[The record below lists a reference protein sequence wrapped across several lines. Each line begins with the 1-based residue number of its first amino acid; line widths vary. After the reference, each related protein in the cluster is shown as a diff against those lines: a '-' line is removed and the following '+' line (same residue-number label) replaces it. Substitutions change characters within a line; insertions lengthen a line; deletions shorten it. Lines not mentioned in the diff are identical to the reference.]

1 MCNLG
6 ILTRRKTRGF
16 IMSRQVVTIV
26 ACLAVLSTVQGR
38 VQPASAQ
45 SAEGF
50 INQLEWRNIG
60 PANMGGRINDFAVVE
75 SDPNIVF
82 IATASA
88 GVWRTTNNGVT
99 WESVF
104 DDQPVSSIG
113 DIAVAPSDPSIVWV
127 GSGESNN
134 RQSSSWG
141 NGVYKSTDG
150 GDSWTH
156 VGLDDTL
163 HIGRLLIHPTD
174 PEVVYVAATGHLWGP
189 NPERGVYKTNDG
201 GLTWT
206 NTLFIDEDT
215 GITDLAMDPVSP
227 GTLYAAAYQ
236 RRRTAFGFN
245 GGGLGSGIYK
255 TTDGGSTWLRLTND
269 LPEGVTGR
277 IGLDIYR
284 ADPRI
289 VYAIVQHTDG
299 GVFRSEDRGQSWTRM
314 SDTNPRPMYYSQI
327 RIDPSND
334 QRIWAAG
341 ARMAYS
347 QDGGKTFV
355 NDWIQ
360 TIHGDFHALWINPA
374 DSDHMM
380 TGSDGGMHYSYDRGR
395 TWDFVNTM
403 ALGQFYE
410 IGYDME
416 MPYNVYGGLQD
427 NGSWGGPVRT
437 LYQRG
442 ITNEDWFRVGGGDGF
457 YTQVDPNDTATL
469 YLESQNGNV
478 SRLNLE
484 TTERKAIRP
493 EPDDES
499 ERYRFDWN
507 SPILISPHNSQTIY
521 YGGNRLFKSTDR
533 GDTWSRTEDLTKSQ
547 DRDEM
552 PIMGVEVTDE
562 TLSRHDGIS
571 SFGQI
576 ISVSESPRLEGL
588 LYVGMDDGNLQVS
601 QDGAASWQEVSG
613 VIPDLP
619 EGTYVS
625 RVQASSHAD
634 ARVYATMDGH
644 RNDDYSVYVY
654 ASEDYGD
661 SWESIASNLPDG
673 HTMNVIREHPRNE
686 NLLVLGGEFGAYITI
701 NRGEEWHQIK
711 GALPTVPVD
720 DIAIHPRDNDLIL
733 GTHGRSIWVLD
744 DMTPL
749 EELSEQVL
757 ASELHSFDVRDAVA
771 YRLSNHK
778 GNTGHKMF
786 IAPNPPEGA
795 LIHYYLNDDITDED
809 AVEITIHGEA
819 DETIRTLH
827 GSGAAG
833 LNRVNW
839 DLRHEPP
846 LPPTGQ
852 GGFGGPP
859 AGPRALPGTYS
870 VRITAGD
877 SQSTTTVTVF
887 DDPRINVPQA
897 DRRAQRDALLGLGG
911 LMARLDGAHQ
921 TAERFTGQLELLA
934 ESMETGEV
942 PAAVSSMVVSVSDQM
957 DALEGKL
964 ARGGGFGGASP
975 RPLSSRITRL
985 YRNLESYTE
994 RPNAFQVT
1002 RIEAY
1007 TQEFNG
1013 LLEELDQFIAN
1024 EIATLNS
1031 TIEQHGIQRIT
1042 H

>member
-6 ILTRRKTRGF
+6 ILTHRKTRGF

-26 ACLAVLSTVQGR
+26 ACLAVLSTILGR

-75 SDPNIVF
+75 SNPNIVF

-533 GDTWSRTEDLTKSQ
+533 GDTWSRTDDLTKSQ

-576 ISVSESPRLEGL
+576 ISISESPRLEGL

-625 RVQASSHAD
+625 RVQASSHTD

-701 NRGEEWHQIK
+701 NRGAEWHQIK
-711 GALPTVPVD
+711 GAVPTVPVD

-749 EELSEQVL
+749 EQLTEDVL
-757 ASELHSFDVRDAVA
+757 ASGLHSFDVRDAVA

-809 AVEITIHGEA
+809 TVEITIHGDA

-827 GSGAAG
+827 GSGATG

-934 ESMETGEV
+934 ESLESGEV

-1013 LLEELDQFIAN
+1013 LLEELDQFIAS

>member
-1 MCNLG
+1 
-6 ILTRRKTRGF
+6 
-16 IMSRQVVTIV
+16 MSRQVVTIV
-26 ACLAVLSTVQGR
+26 ACLAVLSTVLDR

-45 SAEGF
+45 SAEDF

-99 WESVF
+99 WEPVF
-104 DDQPVSSIG
+104 DDQQVSSIG

-150 GDSWTH
+150 GDSWRH

-189 NPERGVYKTNDG
+189 NAARGVYKTNDG

-236 RRRTAFGFN
+236 RRRTAFGFS

-360 TIHGDFHALWINPA
+360 TIHGDFHALWINPT

-442 ITNEDWFRVGGGDGF
+442 ITNADWVRVGGGDGF
-457 YTQVDPNDTATL
+457 YTQVDPNDPATL
-469 YLESQNGNV
+469 YVESQNGNV
-478 SRLNLE
+478 SRLDLE
-484 TTERKAIRP
+484 TTERKLIRP
-493 EPDDES
+493 EPEDES

-507 SPILISPHNSQTIY
+507 SPILISPHNSRTIY

-533 GDTWSRTEDLTKSQ
+533 GDTWSRTDDLTKSQ

-661 SWESIASNLPDG
+661 SWESLASNLPDG

-711 GALPTVPVD
+711 GAVPTVPVD

-795 LIHYYLNDDITDED
+795 LIHYYLNDDITGED

-819 DETIRTLH
+819 DKTIRTLH

-870 VRITAGD
+870 VRITAGN

-887 DDPRINVPQA
+887 DDPRINVPEA
-897 DRRAQRDALLGLGG
+897 DRLAQRDALLGLGG
-911 LMARLDGAHQ
+911 LMAGLDVAHQ

-934 ESMETGEV
+934 ESLEAGEI
-942 PAAVSSMVVSVSDQM
+942 PAAVSSMVVSVSDQL

-964 ARGGGFGGASP
+964 ARGGGFGGDSP

-985 YRNLESYTE
+985 YRNLGSYTE
-994 RPNAFQVT
+994 RPNAFQVA

-1042 H
+1042 Q

>member
-6 ILTRRKTRGF
+6 ILTHRKTRGF

-26 ACLAVLSTVQGR
+26 ACLAVLSTILGR

-75 SDPNIVF
+75 SNPNIVF

-355 NDWIQ
+355 NDWVQ

-493 EPDDES
+493 EPDDAS

-533 GDTWSRTEDLTKSQ
+533 GDTWSRTDDLTKSQ

-576 ISVSESPRLEGL
+576 VSISESPRLEGL

-625 RVQASSHAD
+625 RVQASSHTD

-701 NRGEEWHQIK
+701 NRGAEWHQIK
-711 GALPTVPVD
+711 GAVPTVPVD

-749 EELSEQVL
+749 EQLTEDVL
-757 ASELHSFDVRDAVA
+757 ASGLHSFDVRDAVA

-809 AVEITIHGEA
+809 TVEITIHGDA

-827 GSGAAG
+827 GSGATG

-934 ESMETGEV
+934 ESLESGEV